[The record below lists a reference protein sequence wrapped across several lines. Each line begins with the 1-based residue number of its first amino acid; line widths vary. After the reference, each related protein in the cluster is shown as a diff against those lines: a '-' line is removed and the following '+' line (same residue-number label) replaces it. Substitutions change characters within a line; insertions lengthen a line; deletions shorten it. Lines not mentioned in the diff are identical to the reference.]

1 MVWVEMGS
9 GELLVAWFMV
19 LAIIGFW
26 VVGVGVVVF
35 VFLGLVYGWC
45 LLGLAQYTFGRG
57 AGCGRISASC
67 CSSC

>member
-9 GELLVAWFMV
+9 VELLAAWFMV

-35 VFLGLVYGWC
+35 VFWVWFMVGVC
-45 LLGLAQYTFGRG
+45 
-57 AGCGRISASC
+57 
-67 CSSC
+67 